1 MLFGDQVTQMAA
13 LQVTPTGDA
22 LALAVGENLVQIA
35 TIGIQRMAGQL
46 SRAAQVFEVGV
57 EFVLHRAPSLAKR
70 TATPADAGGCAQRTE
85 RSGVPKRGKTRAST
99 SAI

>member
-1 MLFGDQVTQMAA
+1 MLFGDQVAQMAA

-57 EFVLHRAPSLAKR
+57 EFVLHRALARER